1 MYAFWL
7 VTLVFGIV
15 ASVIGHSKGR
25 HSLGWFMAGMFLGPF
40 ALVVAALPPVE
51 RQGMFVKCPRC
62 REVIRDDAA
71 TCRYCRYSVSQ
82 VEGAA
87 L

>member
-1 MYAFWL
+1 M
-7 VTLVFGIV
+7 VFGIV

-40 ALVVAALPPVE
+40 ALVVAALPPVA
-51 RQGMFVKCPRC
+51 RGGMFVKCPQC
-62 REVIRDDAA
+62 REVIREDAS
-71 TCRYCRYSVSQ
+71 TCRYCHYSVGQ